1 MASSKQTMKTRRF
14 DHIDLRVK
22 DMAAAQKFYG
32 QLLPALGFS
41 VASGDDQVRTYQ
53 RPGEGPEEFF
63 AFEKGTDHQP
73 NDTRIAFWAESRA
86 EVDRLTEI
94 VRRADGLKLEGP
106 EVCLGYSPGYYAV
119 FFEDPSGNKL
129 EICCRESRPS

>member
-1 MASSKQTMKTRRF
+1 MMKRRRF

-22 DMAAAQKFYG
+22 DMVAAQRFYG

-41 VASGDDQVRTYQ
+41 VASGDHELRTYQ
-53 RPGEGPEEFF
+53 CPGEGPEEFF
-63 AFEKGTDHQP
+63 CFEEGTDHRP
-73 NDTRIAFWAESRA
+73 YETRIAFWAESRA

-94 VRRADGLKLEGP
+94 VRRAGGLQLEGP
-106 EVCLGYSPGYYAV
+106 EVWLEYSPGYYAV